1 MLFYYFLFCPF
12 SRRIF
17 QNFDFFFRYFTKNRS
32 IAVALSLPDVV
43 FAPSLSDPAQLV
55 GSHQLLEVVHT
66 LPQHLAL
73 VGVLHENAMIFG
85 LQNVFLGN
93 DIQIILHRFLST
105 FKGLMGAQ
113 GHLSLIHI

>member
-17 QNFDFFFRYFTKNRS
+17 QNFDFFFRYFTKTRY

-85 LQNVFLGN
+85 FQNVFLEFPIVKDTTPN
-93 DIQIILHRFLST
+93 ITNSRLNNIP
-105 FKGLMGAQ
+105 
-113 GHLSLIHI
+113 